1 MSSTRVIGYFNPNSH
16 PVSIASSSL
25 GLNITIQPKEYV
37 KDSAGNKINDPRLET
52 YTGPHMLAREISQ
65 KDVPV
70 RFVAA
75 GVAPTVPPP
84 VSAHPTGFTAS
95 AVVPKV
101 SARPTGV
108 KMPPAPQTPPRGS
121 GNPIVAM
128 SVEEA
133 KRRGLIKDTR
143 RTVTGPADNESD
155 ARSAVHAPTI
165 DYAIDVPSKSPR
177 PTPKKVTAGGPPA
190 APQTPPPTP
199 AAPPHAAP
207 PHAAPAAVPEELI
220 QSTLSSVIQ
229 EDEVPVAA
237 EDEIGLDRVIDDPA
251 TEGASDG
258 PEVTTTSDKKFICI
272 VDGKGFDY
280 RSQLE
285 KWARRKY
292 PERLDEI
299 MAPYP
304 PISVRGVQLA

>member
-37 KDSAGNKINDPRLET
+37 KDSAGNKINDPRLES

-75 GVAPTVPPP
+75 GMAPVTPPP

-95 AVVPKV
+95 SVVPKV

-108 KMPPAPQTPPRGS
+108 KMPPPPQTPPRGS

-133 KRRGLIKDTR
+133 KRRGLIRDTR
-143 RTVTGPADNESD
+143 RTVAGPPDNESD
-155 ARSAVHAPTI
+155 ARSAVNAPTI

-199 AAPPHAAP
+199 VAPPP
-207 PHAAPAAVPEELI
+207 AAPAAPEELI

-237 EDEIGLDRVIDDPA
+237 EDEIGLEDVIDDTA
-251 TEGASDG
+251 ASAS
-258 PEVTTTSDKKFICI
+258 EATTTSDKKFICL

-280 RSQLE
+280 RSQLD

-304 PISVRGVQLA
+304 PISVRGVRVD

>member
-65 KDVPV
+65 KDAPV
-70 RFVAA
+70 RFIAA
-75 GVAPTVPPP
+75 GVAPLAPPP

-95 AVVPKV
+95 SVVPKV

-108 KMPPAPQTPPRGS
+108 KMPPQTPPRGS

-155 ARSAVHAPTI
+155 ARSAVSAPTI

-177 PTPKKVTAGGPPA
+177 PTPKKVTVGGPPA

-199 AAPPHAAP
+199 AAP

-229 EDEVPVAA
+229 EDEVPVASEDA
-237 EDEIGLDRVIDDPA
+237 IGLGGVIDGQADEIPPA
-251 TEGASDG
+251 GTAA
-258 PEVTTTSDKKFICI
+258 TTTSAKKFVCL
-272 VDGKGFDY
+272 VDGKDFDY

-304 PISVRGVQLA
+304 PISVRGVQVA